1 LFAALPTW
9 MRASGVCM
17 GRVGGQPYRET
28 LDPETLARDLDD
40 GALAG
45 GEYAL
50 HWHSAVL
57 AKCAY

>member
-1 LFAALPTW
+1 
-9 MRASGVCM
+9 MRASGVRM

-28 LDPETLARDLDD
+28 LDPETLAPDLDD

-50 HWHSAVL
+50 LWHSAVL